1 MAVAWLRIL
10 EFMQAIEFALFRQPT
25 AAASQVTYREQALA
39 MGCAASGLVQ
49 QLNGHPLAVRPQKL
63 RSKDGRVP
71 LVQA

>member
-39 MGCAASGLVQ
+39 MVAASGLVQ